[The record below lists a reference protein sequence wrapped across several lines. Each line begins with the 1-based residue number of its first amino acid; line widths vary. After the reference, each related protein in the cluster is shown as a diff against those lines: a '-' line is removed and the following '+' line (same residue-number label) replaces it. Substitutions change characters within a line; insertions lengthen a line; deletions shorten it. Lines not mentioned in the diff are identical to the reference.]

1 MKKITLFLIATL
13 FSAMSFAALN
23 PYAYGLSSTLNANQ
37 TELTVNYSLNA
48 TATNVDFV
56 LLDGDKVIKTVNLN
70 GKGLVKGTYTA
81 AIALDDPNMPLG
93 KQLSWKIEVKGN
105 SVESPT
111 LQDDLTLKYC
121 LPRGIGVDRSTES
134 PYFGRIY
141 TTDATGGTG
150 FHAEEG
156 KGLYVF
162 DAGLTPVTNSTGGKK
177 FTGGITFGSDD
188 ISRVV
193 VSDDGRVFLSR
204 YKATNAC
211 PILEVNPA
219 NLDANFSAVFED
231 LKGQSIAIDAKGAG
245 DDLKLVMMLKNAEYD
260 YTIAE
265 YNLGTKTTWSGT
277 TASTI
282 LKQNDPAFKLDIVTD
297 NAYISYDITDGVWFT
312 QHRSDPKRDAT
323 IAHLTKDGVDYHNVE
338 AGLSHSGTSNGGIAI
353 SPDGKLLAV
362 VGPGTTK
369 LTIYSVSREGG
380 NITLTG
386 NIVSSSNNGKIV
398 LINGYGHIDV
408 NNNSN
413 FSNNNS
419 IFKI

>member
-1 MKKITLFLIATL
+1 MKKFTLFLFASL
-13 FSAMSFAALN
+13 FSALSFAALN
-23 PYAYGLSSTLNANQ
+23 PYAYGLSSSLDGTTLK
-37 TELTVNYSLNA
+37 VNYSLNSPA
-48 TATNVDFV
+48 TGVSV
-56 LLDGDKVIKTVNLN
+56 VILDGAEEVKTVTCDGITKGSHSVDISTLDLPT
-70 GKGLVKGTYTA
+70 GKSLT
-81 AIALDDPNMPLG
+81 
-93 KQLSWKIEVKGN
+93 WKVVVNGN
-105 SVESPT
+105 SVANPT
-111 LQDDLTLKYC
+111 PQSDLTLKYC

-141 TTDATGGTG
+141 TTDATGGAAY
-150 FHAEEG
+150 HASEG

-177 FTGGITFGSDD
+177 FTGGITFGTDD

-245 DDLKLVMMLKNAEYD
+245 DDLKLVMMLKNADYN

-297 NAYISYDITDGVWFT
+297 HAYISYDITDGVWFT

-380 NITLTG
+380 NITLKSKYT
-386 NIVSSSNNGKIV
+386 
-398 LINGYGHIDV
+398 LTE
-408 NNNSN
+408 
-413 FSNNNS
+413 
-419 IFKI
+419 